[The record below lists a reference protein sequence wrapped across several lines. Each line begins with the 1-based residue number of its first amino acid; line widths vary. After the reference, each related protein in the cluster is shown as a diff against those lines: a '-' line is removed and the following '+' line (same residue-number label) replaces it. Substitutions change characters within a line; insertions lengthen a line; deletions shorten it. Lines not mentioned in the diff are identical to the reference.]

1 MTISTALLN
10 LLFSVLSVAAGGYIL
25 LFGRRQLWASLG
37 VIGLLVTATV
47 LAKFVVGAE
56 EARDLVTMR
65 EWLYIGISLLVCLAG
80 VSLGRARPALA
91 GQVLGFLAGAEIAL
105 WFFGIAR
112 YLTTLVGELPEQTA
126 MIVGISLAILV
137 GLGGLWLV
145 RKSRDE
151 ALIIITM
158 LIGVELVLR
167 GLRLDRDSSLTAV
180 ILLSLGLFSLVVQYA
195 DYLRELKADTP
206 LSQYVADRAQR
217 GSGEQSPTT

>member
-91 GQVLGFLAGAEIAL
+91 GQVLGFLAGAEIAS
-105 WFFGIAR
+105 
-112 YLTTLVGELPEQTA
+112 P
-126 MIVGISLAILV
+126 
-137 GLGGLWLV
+137 
-145 RKSRDE
+145 
-151 ALIIITM
+151 
-158 LIGVELVLR
+158 
-167 GLRLDRDSSLTAV
+167 
-180 ILLSLGLFSLVVQYA
+180 
-195 DYLRELKADTP
+195 
-206 LSQYVADRAQR
+206 VAYT
-217 GSGEQSPTT
+217 GFTK